1 MAAIFNLLVGAD
13 IGIGPRGGLPFAGR
27 CEHRPLQPLCKAY
40 RAPVSVQKSTDK
52 SRLFLYD
59 IDEVCDFPV
68 SELAIPIKMV

>member
-1 MAAIFNLLVGAD
+1 MAAIFNLLVGGDAS
-13 IGIGPRGGLPFAGR
+13 IG
-27 CEHRPLQPLCKAY
+27 HLQPLCKAY
-40 RAPVSVQKSTDK
+40 RAPVSVQKPTDK

>member
-1 MAAIFNLLVGAD
+1 M
-13 IGIGPRGGLPFAGR
+13 
-27 CEHRPLQPLCKAY
+27 CKAY
-40 RAPVSVQKSTDK
+40 RALISVQKPTDK

>member
-1 MAAIFNLLVGAD
+1 MLASARGVGCRL
-13 IGIGPRGGLPFAGR
+13 RGDASIS
-27 CEHRPLQPLCKAY
+27 PLQPLCKAY
-40 RAPVSVQKSTDK
+40 RAPVSVQKPTDK

>member
-1 MAAIFNLLVGAD
+1 MAAIFNLFVGAD
-13 IGIGPRGGLPFAGR
+13 ACIGPRGGLPFAGR

-40 RAPVSVQKSTDK
+40 RAPISVQKPTNK